1 MASNENPDQEI
12 ERVLQTHFESEAEG
26 LKAPAGLW
34 GRIESRLRDDLWR
47 TDEPPIWQRL
57 LQPGRWGLSP
67 ALTAM
72 AVLVLAVS
80 GTWLF
85 TATPWRDD
93 GVNDFALQG
102 GAFQIPASEGRG
114 PSRYAAL
121 PTPTPAPH
129 SAPGAT
135 AAPLPTSVPTASLG
149 GPQGA
154 AGAAG
159 APGATGYTRNTS
171 SGSSIAVNGSGF
183 GSLAEED
190 VSDRTNRWG
199 ATQNDSDPSLDN
211 FALIPAAPTQS
222 PLPSPST
229 GQNTQLEVAQRQI
242 ISQGSVSVE
251 VEGVPSATDKVR
263 VIAEGFGGFVEQLTS
278 QGVEERQQSTMTI
291 RVPQPEFFAAFNRIK
306 LLGKVLN
313 ENAGS
318 EDVTERF
325 IDLEARLNSAERE
338 EQSLLSLL
346 ERAEK
351 VSEILTIEREL
362 TRIRTELE
370 QVQGQLNFL
379 ERRVDLATITV
390 ALYPPAFRGSQPPS
404 AALTLEVG
412 NVSQRVEEVKALVSA
427 AGGELDQVY
436 TSVQDGT
443 ERAILTARVFA
454 KDFDRVLSAIESQG
468 KVKAKEVREGTTY
481 TDSTLPDDEAP
492 DSRIDLSINEQESSN
507 TSRWITIGAP
517 VGGVALVIVLGL
529 LFYATYRT
537 GQRRGE

>member
-1 MASNENPDQEI
+1 MVTTMTSNENPDQEI

-26 LKAPAGLW
+26 LKAPEGLW
-34 GRIESRLRDDLWR
+34 SRIETRLRNDLWR
-47 TDEPPIWQRL
+47 TDAPPIWQRL

-93 GVNDFALQG
+93 GVNYLALQG
-102 GAFQIPASEGRG
+102 GTFQIPASEARG
-114 PSRYAAL
+114 IGTY
-121 PTPTPAPH
+121 PT
-129 SAPGAT
+129 AT
-135 AAPLPTSVPTASLG
+135 AAPFPTSVPTASLG
-149 GPQGA
+149 RSQGA

-159 APGATGYTRNTS
+159 APGATGDTSNTS
-171 SGSSIAVNGSGF
+171 SDNSITISGDGF
-183 GSLAEED
+183 RSLAEED
-190 VSDRTNRWG
+190 VILRRTSRWS
-199 ATQNDSDPSLDN
+199 ATQNGSDPSLDDN
-211 FALIPAAPTQS
+211 FALIPAAPVQS

-251 VEGVPSATDKVR
+251 VEGVPSATDQVR
-263 VIAEGFGGFVEQLTS
+263 VIAESFGGFVEQLTS

-291 RVPQPEFFAAFNRIK
+291 RVPQPEFFAVFNRIK

-362 TRIRTELE
+362 SRIRTELE

-379 ERRVDLATITV
+379 ERRVDLATIIV
-390 ALYPPAFRGSQPPS
+390 ALYPPAFRGSEPPS
-404 AALTLEVG
+404 ATLTLEVG
-412 NVSQRVEEVKALVSA
+412 NVSQRVEEVKALVAA

-454 KDFDRVLSAIESQG
+454 KDFDRVLSAIEAQG
-468 KVKAKEVREGTTY
+468 KVKGKEVREGTTY

-492 DSRIDLSINEQESSN
+492 DSRIDLSINEQEPSN

-517 VGGVALVIVLGL
+517 VGGVALAIILGF